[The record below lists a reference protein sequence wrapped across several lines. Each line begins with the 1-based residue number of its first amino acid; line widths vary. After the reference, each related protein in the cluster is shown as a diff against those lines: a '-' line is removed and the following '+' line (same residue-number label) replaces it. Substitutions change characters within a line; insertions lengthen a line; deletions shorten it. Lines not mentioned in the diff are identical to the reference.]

1 MFWTGDMRNFLMSLF
16 EKTIDSIHKF
26 INKKAKEPIPTLPLQ
41 LARSL
46 INLF

>member
-1 MFWTGDMRNFLMSLF
+1 MF
-16 EKTIDSIHKF
+16 EKSIDPMHKF
-26 INKKAKEPIPTLPLQ
+26 INKKTKEPIPTLPLQ

>member
-1 MFWTGDMRNFLMSLF
+1 MKNFIANLF
-16 EKTIDSIHKF
+16 ERSIDSMHKY
-26 INKKAKEPIPTLPLQ
+26 INKKAQEPIPTVPLQ